1 LLLVNRNKQ
10 SIVKLTVVALFL
22 LTGFVSAYYSFQFF
36 VEKQTIT
43 EIDKEQAKPWTLF
56 VMMGLTGTGGY
67 NDADTQAV
75 NQLPTQEAK
84 KAYTIKMIQDRLK
97 NKGFFGY
104 LRFLAQ
110 KNRHNT

>member
-1 LLLVNRNKQ
+1 
-10 SIVKLTVVALFL
+10 
-22 LTGFVSAYYSFQFF
+22 
-36 VEKQTIT
+36 
-43 EIDKEQAKPWTLF
+43 
-56 VMMGLTGTGGY
+56 MMGLTGTGGY

-84 KAYTIKMIQDRLK
+84 SLYHKMIQDRLK

-110 KNRHNT
+110 KIVIILPMVILTGVGMAVI

>member
-1 LLLVNRNKQ
+1 MLQLLLVNRNKQ

-22 LTGFVSAYYSFQFF
+22 LTGFASAYYSFQFLW
-36 VEKQTIT
+36 KTNDYGNRSRTSQTLDT
-43 EIDKEQAKPWTLF
+43 F

-84 KAYTIKMIQDRLK
+84 KLIP
-97 NKGFFGY
+97 
-104 LRFLAQ
+104 
-110 KNRHNT
+110 

>member
-1 LLLVNRNKQ
+1 M
-10 SIVKLTVVALFL
+10 
-22 LTGFVSAYYSFQFF
+22 
-36 VEKQTIT
+36 EKQTIT

-84 KAYTIKMIQDRLK
+84 KLIP
-97 NKGFFGY
+97 
-104 LRFLAQ
+104 
-110 KNRHNT
+110 

>member
-1 LLLVNRNKQ
+1 
-10 SIVKLTVVALFL
+10 
-22 LTGFVSAYYSFQFF
+22 
-36 VEKQTIT
+36 
-43 EIDKEQAKPWTLF
+43 
-56 VMMGLTGTGGY
+56 MMGLTGTGGY

-84 KAYTIKMIQDRLK
+84 NYKNDSRPFK

-110 KNRHNT
+110 KIVIILPMVILTGVGMAVI